1 MIKQLL
7 MSNDKYSTN
16 KFILVGAFIV
26 SSIVVLYTMV
36 KNPDHLTGVL
46 GFYLSI
52 AGTLTA
58 TKGFRDHAKEKLNY
72 EQKIEDGR

>member
-7 MSNDKYSTN
+7 MSNEKYSTN
-16 KFILVGAFIV
+16 KFILVSAFIV

-36 KNPDHLTGVL
+36 VNPDHLTGVL

-52 AGTLTA
+52 AGTLTV
-58 TKGFRDHAKEKLNY
+58 TKGVKDHSKEKL
-72 EQKIEDGR
+72 EHE

>member
-16 KFILVGAFIV
+16 KFILVSAFIV

-36 KNPDHLTGVL
+36 MNPDHLTGVL

-52 AGTLTA
+52 AGTLTV
-58 TKGFRDHAKEKLNY
+58 TKGVKDYSKEKLDH
-72 EQKIEDGR
+72 E